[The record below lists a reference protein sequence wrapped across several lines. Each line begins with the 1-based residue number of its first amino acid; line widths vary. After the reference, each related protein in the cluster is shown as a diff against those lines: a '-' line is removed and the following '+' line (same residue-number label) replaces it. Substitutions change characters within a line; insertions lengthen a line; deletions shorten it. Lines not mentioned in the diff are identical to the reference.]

1 MRLNNLEIRM
11 LIEKRR
17 LFYWQVARAAGIDP
31 TTLSK
36 WLQQELSQERKER
49 ILKAIEELN

>member
-11 LIEKRR
+11 MIEKRR